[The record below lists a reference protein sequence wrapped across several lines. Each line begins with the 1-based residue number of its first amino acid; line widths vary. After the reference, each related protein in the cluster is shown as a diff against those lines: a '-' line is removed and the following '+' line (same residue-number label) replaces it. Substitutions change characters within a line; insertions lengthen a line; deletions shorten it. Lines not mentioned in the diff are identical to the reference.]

1 MAARTLSVQNARRP
15 VYSAAVCAPSLPA
28 QRRAVRRPP
37 ERPVS
42 PYPQPQRAS
51 ARAAAPAP
59 TVYRRPAAAHAPARR
74 RRRRHALATLLGK
87 LMVLA
92 LCAAALFSVFD
103 LLAQHRLLASLGS
116 LATGQAIANP
126 APAPETGAPAFDG
139 SGILTV
145 QTVFQEPA
153 LPNGCEAASLATL
166 LEYNGCSVDLVSLG
180 VDYLPR
186 QSFSYSGP
194 NRYGPDPEQAYAGDP
209 ASSSN
214 GWYCFEGPIIE
225 AANAWLRD
233 QGSSLRA
240 QSETGA
246 DMDRLEQLLRQ
257 GTPVAVWFTQDYEQP
272 RFNTSFTWT
281 LPDGSTYTP
290 YGNLHCV
297 VLTGMDENQCYLAD
311 PMQGDSCI
319 ERDRFESIYTAMG
332 SRAVVLR

>member
-1 MAARTLSVQNARRP
+1 
-15 VYSAAVCAPSLPA
+15 
-28 QRRAVRRPP
+28 
-37 ERPVS
+37 
-42 PYPQPQRAS
+42 
-51 ARAAAPAP
+51 
-59 TVYRRPAAAHAPARR
+59 
-74 RRRRHALATLLGK
+74 
-87 LMVLA
+87 MVLA

-103 LLAQHRLLASLGS
+103 LLAQNRMLVSLGS
-116 LATGQAIANP
+116 LASGQVIANP
-126 APAPETGAPAFDG
+126 APAPEADAPASDG
-139 SGILTV
+139 SGMLTV
-145 QTVFQEPA
+145 QAVFQEPA

-166 LEYNGCSVDLVSLG
+166 LEYNGYSVDLVSLG

-246 DMDRLEQLLRQ
+246 NMDRLEKLLRQ

-297 VLTGMDENQCYLAD
+297 VLTGMDETQCYLAD
-311 PMQGDSCI
+311 PMQGDSVI

>member
-15 VYSAAVCAPSLPA
+15 ISPAACAPSLPD
-28 QRRAVRRPP
+28 RRRVVRRPAP
-37 ERPVS
+37 SPQARP
-42 PYPQPQRAS
+42 AG
-51 ARAAAPAP
+51 ARAAAHAVPRQ
-59 TVYRRPAAAHAPARR
+59 TAHAPVRR
-74 RRRRHALATLLGK
+74 LRRRHALAAMLGK
-87 LMVLA
+87 LLVLA

-103 LLAQHRLLASLGS
+103 LLARHRLLASMGS
-116 LATGQAIANP
+116 LATGQTIARP
-126 APAPETGAPAFDG
+126 ATAPEADG
-139 SGILTV
+139 SGMLTV
-145 QTVFQEPA
+145 QPVLQNPA

-166 LEYNGCSVDLVSLG
+166 LEYNGYPVDLTTLAEA
-180 VDYLPR
+180 YLPR

-225 AANAWLRD
+225 AANAWLQD
-233 QGSSLRA
+233 QGSGLRA
-240 QSETGA
+240 KSETGA
-246 DMDRLEQLLRQ
+246 DMDRLEQLLRR

-272 RFNTSFTWT
+272 RFNRSFTWT

-290 YGNLHCV
+290 YANLHCV
-297 VLTGMDENQCYLAD
+297 VLTGMDETQCYLAD
-311 PMQGDSCI
+311 PMQGDSVI

>member
-1 MAARTLSVQNARRP
+1 M
-15 VYSAAVCAPSLPA
+15 
-28 QRRAVRRPP
+28 
-37 ERPVS
+37 
-42 PYPQPQRAS
+42 
-51 ARAAAPAP
+51 
-59 TVYRRPAAAHAPARR
+59 
-74 RRRRHALATLLGK
+74 
-87 LMVLA
+87 
-92 LCAAALFSVFD
+92 
-103 LLAQHRLLASLGS
+103 
-116 LATGQAIANP
+116 
-126 APAPETGAPAFDG
+126 
-139 SGILTV
+139 
-145 QTVFQEPA
+145 
-153 LPNGCEAASLATL
+153 
-166 LEYNGCSVDLVSLG
+166 
-180 VDYLPR
+180 DYLPR

-246 DMDRLEQLLRQ
+246 NMDRLEKLLRQ

-297 VLTGMDENQCYLAD
+297 VLTGMDETQCYLAD
-311 PMQGDSCI
+311 PMQGDSVI

>member
-103 LLAQHRLLASLGS
+103 LLAQHQLLASLGS

-126 APAPETGAPAFDG
+126 APAPAFDG

>member
-74 RRRRHALATLLGK
+74 RRRRHALAALLGK

-103 LLAQHRLLASLGS
+103 LLAQHRLLASLGI

-126 APAPETGAPAFDG
+126 APAPAFDG

-240 QSETGA
+240 QSESGA